1 MEEKKRIKNPYVKSM
16 LAEAGAF
23 CIAILFFF
31 LIYKASGIRGSIN
44 KLISIMRPVV
54 IGFIIAY
61 LLMPVCRRLE
71 KWFDRLFGGK
81 YGKLNKLLSVVFS
94 MIFGLLIVY
103 FIIIMI
109 APQMYYSLVTLSNTV
124 PDKAQALVERAETLM
139 KDNPEAL
146 EYLESFTG
154 SLSEGFSGWLKNTI
168 LPKMTNLIGSVGT
181 GVLSVVISIKDTIIG
196 IVVSVYA
203 LFARRNVARRAR
215 MILNAVL
222 PPKWAD
228 IISEEFR
235 FADRMF
241 SGFMSG
247 KLVDSAIIGVI
258 CYIFCLIAKMPS
270 ALLVSAVIGMTNIIP
285 VFGPYFGAVP
295 MALLI
300 LIEDPPKC
308 LIFIIFIIVLQ
319 QVDGNIIGPK
329 ILGNSTGLSGFSVLI
344 AIILF
349 GGIFGFIGLII
360 GVPLYAVIY
369 DIMKKL
375 VYLGLKKNGREY
387 LAEPLEPKRLKA
399 KKIYD

>member
-1 MEEKKRIKNPYVKSM
+1 MEEKKRIKSPYVKSM

-31 LIYKASGIRGSIN
+31 VLYRARGIGGTIN
-44 KLISIMRPVV
+44 KFISIMRPVV

-71 KWFDRLFGGK
+71 KWFDRLFRGK

-109 APQMYYSLVTLSNTV
+109 VPQMYYSLVTLSNTV
-124 PDKAQALVERAETLM
+124 PDKAEALVEKAETIM

-154 SLSEGFSGWLKNTI
+154 SLSEGFSGWLKNSI

-181 GVLSVVISIKDTIIG
+181 GVWTVVISIKDIIIG

-215 MILNAVL
+215 MILNAAL

-295 MALLI
+295 MSLLI

>member
-71 KWFDRLFGGK
+71 KWFDRLFRGK